1 MNATGFFTPSPL
13 SDNLERLQALSQ
25 LSKNEWLDLLGLS
38 WKKYYQ
44 FKIGFSEFPSSSLH
58 EISKHFS
65 ISEESLAQGKV
76 NFAELE
82 AKLSNT
88 DALPEKYTVGAYSRR
103 RTSITSVEY
112 LEKAYGWRLKYDV
125 LNHFHMSAATLQDPF
140 ATISMQMITD
150 MAEYLKTRQF
160 KSADFFRMGLYS
172 SEGNRYGLVG
182 KICSE
187 MENLEQ
193 LYSVFFN
200 KMIFIFEKNCSYNY
214 QQITE
219 KTGLLMMTS
228 SPDIAAELKV
238 KHLGSKSI
246 CELKAG
252 LIASVPS
259 YMGLNNATVTH
270 FTCEHS
276 GDDACRFHI
285 DQTTCTPLST

>member
-1 MNATGFFTPSPL
+1 MNASGFFTPSPF

-44 FKIGFSEFPSSSLH
+44 FKIGFSELPSSSLH

-65 ISEESLAQGKV
+65 INEDSLAQGKI

-82 AKLSNT
+82 AKISNH
-88 DALPEKYTVGAYSRR
+88 DELPEKYTIGAYSRR
-103 RTSITSVEY
+103 RTPITSIEY
-112 LEKAYGWRLKYDV
+112 LEKAFGWRLKYDV
-125 LNHFHMSAATLQDPF
+125 LNHFQMSAATLQDPF

-160 KSADFFRMGLYS
+160 KAADFFRMGMYS
-172 SEGNRYGLVG
+172 SEGNREGLVG

-200 KMIFIFEKNCSYNY
+200 KMIFIFEKNCTYNY

-219 KTGLLMMTS
+219 NAGLLMMTS

-259 YMGLNNATVTH
+259 YMGLNNATITH
-270 FTCEHS
+270 FTCEHR
-276 GDDACRFHI
+276 GDDACRFHV
-285 DQTTCTPLST
+285 DHTSCTPLST